1 MRELLFVLDAL
12 RTLIVGAFLLRV
24 LFQIARA
31 DFRNPLV
38 QAIARLTN
46 PVILPLRRVLPS
58 IGRVD
63 TASLVAVLVAQ
74 VICTGLFY
82 ALSGGAV
89 PGVPLLLM
97 TALIQLLDTALTVY
111 LFAVLV
117 YVLLSWVSTDGYSP
131 LGRALHD
138 LCEPVLAPFRRAVPS
153 LGGLDVSPAIVLIV
167 IYLLRMI
174 LNDRI
179 APALL
184 GRL

>member
-1 MRELLFVLDAL
+1 MRELLFVVDAVL
-12 RTLIVGAFLLRV
+12 ALIVGAFLLRV
-24 LFQIARA
+24 MLQVARA

-58 IGRVD
+58 IGRLD

-74 VICTGLFY
+74 VVRTGAVY
-82 ALSGGAV
+82 ALSGAGV
-89 PGVPLLLM
+89 PGVPLLLL
-97 TALIQLLDTALTVY
+97 AAAIQLIDIALMVY
-111 LFAVLV
+111 WFAILV

-131 LGRALHD
+131 LGRVLHD
-138 LCEPVLAPFRRAVPS
+138 LCEPVLAPFRRAIPT
-153 LGGLDVSPAIVLIV
+153 LGGLDISPAIVLIV
-167 IYLLRMI
+167 IALLRMI

-179 APALL
+179 APALI